1 MHSTSS
7 RLLVLVIVFVSMGC
21 EDEKIN
27 ETNNS
32 LAESGTIHGGIT
44 FNGTWPDTGQVL
56 LTLDTNYPPQGP
68 PAGFE
73 YITEESLTDGEYN
86 YSFDN
91 LSFRSYAAISV
102 TYWPEGYPN
111 GSYNSLG
118 GNFQDMDLTQNDPV
132 MEINFSVNFE

>member
-1 MHSTSS
+1 MYSAFS
-7 RLLVLVIVFVSMGC
+7 RLVVLLIILVSMGC
-21 EDEKIN
+21 EDEKVK
-27 ETNNS
+27 E
-32 LAESGTIHGGIT
+32 LAESGTIHGEIT
-44 FNGTWPDTGQVL
+44 INGTWPDSGQVL

-68 PAGFE
+68 PAGFQ
-73 YITEESLTDGEYN
+73 YLTEAGLTNDEYN

-91 LSFRSYAAISV
+91 LSFRSYAAIAV

-118 GNFQDMDLTQNDPV
+118 GNFQDMDLTQDDPV